1 MYNRS
6 TIIRKK
12 RKLACGCY
20 DYAFSRNRC
29 KAHATIESTNKRIAE
44 YEESEDSESLQ
55 NLIEDADALHS
66 RYIRLKYADANGMV
80 SCYTSGKRLH
90 YTRMQCG
97 HFISRKHLG
106 LRWSDDNT
114 RPQSEYDNCHLSG
127 NLEVFREKL
136 EAEKPG
142 IVEYLEEQARQV
154 AKPTREEMRELIAS
168 LRYKLKIVESKL
180 KK

>member
-1 MYNRS
+1 MYNS

-12 RKLACGCY
+12 KKCSSCGTM
-20 DYAFSRNRC
+20 DFIFSRGKC
-29 KAHATIESTNKRIAE
+29 KQCATVESTNRRMEAHEDAE
-44 YEESEDSESLQ
+44 GDQSLQ

-80 SCYTSGKRLH
+80 SCYTSGRRLH
-90 YTRMQCG
+90 YTQMQCG